1 MPGES
6 ITETVSINII
16 NFNDAPVLPATAIQ
30 LADGTEDTAYNFAA
44 AQLLNG
50 VTDPMSSAEGVKDVD
65 NLKVTGLSAT
75 NGTIS
80 GNSTDGYTFTPND
93 NFNGLANINY
103 TIIDGNGGTVTNS
116 VTVNIVAVN
125 DAPTATFDVAQTTT
139 EGNNA
144 LTGTLTSADVDS
156 QDQLAEGQAAD
167 TATYSLKSA
176 AITDADGNAIN
187 DANGVPIACSR
198 PTISD
203 NGSWSFDP
211 AHAAYD
217 SLADGEVQKINVT
230 YQVADT
236 DGLTGENSFVIT
248 LTGTNDDPV
257 ATFTTAQTATEDDKS
272 LPLYGQLPA
281 SDDNG
286 ALSYAL
292 SATATPIDGLTIN
305 SDGSWSFDAAANNTL
320 AIADGDT
327 QTITV
332 ALDVTDAQNAVTNS
346 SFDITLTGTANGINI
361 AAPDAA
367 NLLTGQLTATDVDAT
382 DSITYSLLGADIPG
396 LTINA
401 NGSWAFNP
409 SDSAYQGLAEG
420 VQQVIKVNYGATDSS
435 FKTANNSFNITIT
448 GTNDIPVVDATAIS
462 NLPGGSEGKDY
473 VISKAQLLAGY
484 TDADRDANGNQQA
497 LDITGLTAT
506 DADGNVVGSF
516 ALSAEQD
523 RWTFTPND
531 YFNGTVKL
539 NYNVTDGT
547 ASTAASNSFELASV
561 NDAPELTGVQAVL
574 ANGTEDIEYTIKVSD
589 LLAGYTDADNDP
601 IEVFGIT
608 STAGLLTLNS
618 EGDAYTFKPNENI
631 SGEVTFDYVVRDK
644 FGGNTIATINLSL
657 DAVNDKPI
665 RTGGNFN
672 TLYLQEDQDPTAIG
686 LQDLNYNP
694 GGGASEANQ
703 RSHHTA
709 RQQPRSDR
717 QPQHRHRWQLR
728 HRHHRGR

>member
-1 MPGES
+1 M
-6 ITETVSINII
+6 
-16 NFNDAPVLPATAIQ
+16 APP
-30 LADGTEDTAYNFAA
+30 
-44 AQLLNG
+44 
-50 VTDPMSSAEGVKDVD
+50 SSRDVD

-176 AITDADGNAIN
+176 VLKDADGNTIN
-187 DANGVPIACSR
+187 DANGVPIAVQGL
-198 PTISD
+198 TIKAD
-203 NGSWSFDP
+203 GSWSFDP

-272 LPLYGQLPA
+272 LPLYGQLPTTMTTGL
-281 SDDNG
+281 SPMHS
-286 ALSYAL
+286 ALPQLPSTD
-292 SATATPIDGLTIN
+292 SPSTPMAPGPLMPPLT
-305 SDGSWSFDAAANNTL
+305 TL
-320 AIADGDT
+320 AIADGET

-396 LTINA
+396 LTINP

-516 ALSAEQD
+516 ELSAEQD

-631 SGEVTFDYVVRDK
+631 SGDVTFDYVVRDK
-644 FGGNTIATINLSL
+644 FGGNTNATINLSL

-703 RSHHTA
+703 GLKYALTTLPDSNLGQIGSLSTDADGNSVFTA
-709 RQQPRSDR
+709 ITQAGDISLEQLQQLVFNPAAEASGNVSFSFSVTD
-717 QPQHRHRWQLR
+717 QVNNPKSGHPC
-728 HRHHRGR
+728 